1 MVPKWLQE
9 GCPEAS
15 WRALAAD
22 VDFWSILGSILEAKM
37 APKMEEMNLKCEP
50 KNKQEFE
57 VAFSA
62 LRRRP
67 GGHVGSILGSFWEN
81 FGVA

>member
-22 VDFWSILGSILEAKM
+22 VDVWSIWGAILEAKM
-37 APKMEEMNLKCEP
+37 APKMEEMNLKFEA

-57 VAFSA
+57 VAF
-62 LRRRP
+62 
-67 GGHVGSILGSFWEN
+67 
-81 FGVA
+81 

>member
-1 MVPKWLQE
+1 MKARGSQNEAKMVPKWLQE

-22 VDFWSILGSILEAKM
+22 VDFWSILGSVLEAKM
-37 APKMEEMNLKCEP
+37 APKMEEMSLKLQS

-57 VAFSA
+57 VAF
-62 LRRRP
+62 
-67 GGHVGSILGSFWEN
+67 
-81 FGVA
+81 

>member
-1 MVPKWLQE
+1 MKVWGSQNEGKMVPKWLQE

-22 VDFWSILGSILEAKM
+22 VDFWSILEAKM
-37 APKMEEMNLKCEP
+37 APKMEEMSLQLQA

-57 VAFSA
+57 VAF
-62 LRRRP
+62 
-67 GGHVGSILGSFWEN
+67 
-81 FGVA
+81 